1 MKKNV
6 TWILFILLLVFSA
19 LGGAIADRLWVIRPL
34 DGYISRD
41 GDKVER
47 VYQTVEVQDMADLVE
62 VVSKSVVT
70 VSIKGVTEDRVTFDW
85 WSMDF
90 QRQTG
95 REYQQDIG
103 SGFVVDDVA
112 GLVVTN
118 RHVVAKGGVEYKIV
132 SQDGEE
138 YVVTDI
144 YKDRA
149 NDLAI
154 LKVESMAGKIP
165 QVDLADTNSIRVG
178 QKVLAIGTAL
188 GEFRNTVTYGIVSGL
203 GRGIRASDSFAGVVE
218 KMDNLIQTDAAIN
231 PGNSGGPLL
240 NMMGQVIGVNT
251 AVVGGA
257 QGIGFALPV
266 GIVSEALERFDKT
279 GGFERAVFGV
289 EYKIVDKRLAVLND
303 LPTGAFVVRVIEGGV
318 AQKAGVLANDI
329 ILSIDGVEVS
339 ESADQDLGVLIEKYK
354 KGDRVEVKIY
364 RDGQEQRIR
373 VVF

>member
-154 LKVESMAGKIP
+154 LKVEGMAGKIP

-364 RDGQEQRIR
+364 RDGQEQRIS